1 MCERNER
8 GFDCAALRAAGAGRL
23 SWEREP
29 NRKHAAPFAGRSIES
44 TRGGIALIAC
54 PHPHPRARSRNT
66 RAGPTGSDE
75 ESSVPI
81 TRAKHFPLSM
91 QRRPLQPPAAA
102 DPPPAPANDEP
113 PASALGITVAL
124 IAGAAIVAGVVFLAA
139 SSKVRGQ
146 RQQNVT
152 RIDRIPS
159 RAAASR
165 PMSWHST
172 MAQTLIAQCTSPS
185 WAMSSTSLQSAK
197 CMRPEQ
203 AMDSSPARLVACLVL
218 LKYHNK
224 RQPTTGCILR
234 LFDGFEYIV
243 CQQI

>member
-1 MCERNER
+1 M
-8 GFDCAALRAAGAGRL
+8 
-23 SWEREP
+23 
-29 NRKHAAPFAGRSIES
+29 
-44 TRGGIALIAC
+44 
-54 PHPHPRARSRNT
+54 
-66 RAGPTGSDE
+66 
-75 ESSVPI
+75 PI

-146 RQQNVT
+146 RQQYVT

-172 MAQTLIAQCTSPS
+172 MAQTLIAQCTSLS

-234 LFDGFEYIV
+234 LFDGFEYIAY
-243 CQQI
+243 QQKSHTATPIIAGKFKAEDYEREHPPHDVSVLSATQLAAVDDWRTFYHGRYP